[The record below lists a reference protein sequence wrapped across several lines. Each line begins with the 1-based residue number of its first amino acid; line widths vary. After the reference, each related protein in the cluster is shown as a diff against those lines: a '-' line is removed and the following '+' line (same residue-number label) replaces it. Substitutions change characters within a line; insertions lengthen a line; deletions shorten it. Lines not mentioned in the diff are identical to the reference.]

1 MDDLTCANGARCD
14 MVEVP
19 DRTRGEAARPAPTD
33 PAGLVFQDW
42 EPIYNPR
49 QYTML
54 RGVAVYDGPARV
66 IAYPPRSKRRDSRLV
81 V

>member
-1 MDDLTCANGARCD
+1 MLPTRTCYRA
-14 MVEVP
+14 E
-19 DRTRGEAARPAPTD
+19 
-33 PAGLVFQDW
+33 LVYTECKAF
-42 EPIYNPR
+42 YNPR

-66 IAYPPRSKRRDSRLV
+66 IAYPPRSKRRESRLV